1 MKSDDRMMVLDTASL
16 YFRAFFGI
24 PEILADDGTPVN
36 AVRGLLDFISRLVG
50 QYRPTRLVCAWDN
63 DWRPQWRVDL
73 VPSYKGHRVEYVVK
87 GDHPYVEEVPDPL
100 EVQVPIIQAVLA
112 AYGIC
117 VIGKDG
123 YEADDVI
130 GSLATQSDL
139 PVDVVTGDRDLFQLV
154 DDKREVRVLYVARGV
169 GNHERITDQVV
180 VEKYAVLPSQYADF
194 ATMRG
199 DASDGLPG
207 VPGVGEETASALLLK
222 YGDLRGIIA
231 AAESPTLPDASRSWC
246 CRRPSI
252 SACQACRAGHRAR
265 PVRRHPRPASR
276 PTRRTSSCWPSTT
289 TSAAPFLGSSA
300 SWPAELPAGSGSP
313 VRLSPRRR
321 CRPPL
326 PASTPVRRPARSPV
340 PARRPRR
347 RRPGQPCR

>member
-1 MKSDDRMMVLDTASL
+1 MADQRMMVLDTASL

-50 QYRPTRLVCAWDN
+50 QYRPTHLVCAWDN

-100 EVQVPIIQAVLA
+100 QVQVPIIQAVLA

-130 GSLATQSDL
+130 GSLATQADM

-154 DDKREVRVLYVARGV
+154 DDRREVRVLYVARGV
-169 GNHERITDQVV
+169 GNHERVTDHVV

-207 VPGVGEETASALLLK
+207 VPGVGDKTASALLLK

-231 AAESPTLPDASRSWC
+231 AAENPDSDMAPSPRKKILAAEDYLKVAPKVVEVARDIKLGRFDATLPSKPAH
-246 CRRPSI
+246 P
-252 SACQACRAGHRAR
+252 QNLELLAGHYN
-265 PVRRHPRPASR
+265 
-276 PTRRTSSCWPSTT
+276 
-289 TSAAPFLGSSA
+289 LGSA
-300 SWPAELPAGSGSP
+300 VPRLIEVLAG
-313 VRLSPRRR
+313 
-321 CRPPL
+321 
-326 PASTPVRRPARSPV
+326 
-340 PARRPRR
+340 
-347 RRPGQPCR
+347 